1 MSSGGVPGLPPASYG
16 GKFEDGMRDH
26 GLLASVVF
34 LVLMPSGILFVR
46 YVRTF
51 TTKWWFVHSLLS
63 GFIPGSLIIASWVKA
78 HQISGE
84 TPRRASAHTRIG
96 FVIFGLSITQIVLGL
111 FIHFVP
117 VKPFLF
123 GGSRPPQNYI
133 HPLLGLTIVGL
144 AEYQIYDGIYSEWPK
159 FTGNPISES
168 AKHAWLALMIVFWS
182 LYAFG
187 LLLLPRQYRQERRL
201 REARL
206 EEKS

>member
-1 MSSGGVPGLPPASYG
+1 MSSGGIPRPPVS
-16 GKFEDGMRDH
+16 GKFEDGVRDH
-26 GLLASVVF
+26 GLLASIAF
-34 LVLMPSGILFVR
+34 LVLIPSGVLFTR

-51 TTKWWFVHSLLS
+51 TTKWWLVHSLLS

-78 HQISGE
+78 NQISGE
-84 TPRRASAHTRIG
+84 RRGSASAHTRIG
-96 FVIFGLSITQIVLGL
+96 FVIFGLYITQIVLGL
-111 FIHFVP
+111 FIHFVR
-117 VKPFLF
+117 VKTFLF

-133 HPLLGLTIVGL
+133 HALLGLTIVAL

-159 FTGNPISES
+159 FTGNPISAS

-187 LLLLPRQYRQERRL
+187 LLLLPRQYRQERGL
-201 REARL
+201 TEAQL